1 MVGHDVAVDEP
12 GEDQRIAA
20 SVPGG
25 WIAPEAG
32 DPSAFDIAAFLPADL
47 GAASAGPSD
56 GPVAG
61 PATSVATIAA
71 AGVAVSSGDARWPE
85 AADGTDLGD
94 RNPLADVEPVGAGG
108 VLDGGFDLLRVGFGR
123 LVGLAAGLLLPLQL
137 IELIVATRS
146 GLADQVSIEQSP
158 LAGMSMLGGSSSSF
172 GWVFAGL
179 RVLVLSF
186 LGLTVGI
193 MVQELL
199 RDRLLSGRRLAA
211 RAGRRWW
218 VAAVIPLLTVPV
230 RSVGFCLVY
239 VGWFLLDALLMCTS
253 VVAGAEGA
261 GPLRAF
267 GRSWTLAR
275 SSYGT
280 ALAVSVGGF
289 LVTSILQFALL
300 LGPAFLVG
308 MFTVSESVLVL
319 VQQVASLVLLV
330 TQPLTACI
338 AGRTYVE
345 LRCRAE
351 ALDLERRRVAQGL
364 DAPGDAL
371 GPIGESPGALVHG
384 GHP

>member
-1 MVGHDVAVDEP
+1 VVGHDVAVDEP
-12 GEDQRIAA
+12 GEEQRSAA
-20 SVPGG
+20 STPGG
-25 WIAPEAG
+25 WIAPESG
-32 DPSAFDIAAFLPADL
+32 GPSAFDIVAFLPAEA
-47 GAASAGPSD
+47 GAAPTRSPD
-56 GPVAG
+56 GT
-61 PATSVATIAA
+61 ATAAVAA
-71 AGVAVSSGDARWPE
+71 AGVAVANGDARWPE
-85 AADGTDLGD
+85 AADGTELGD

-137 IELIVATRS
+137 VELIVATRS

-158 LAGMSMLGGSSSSF
+158 LAGMAMLGGSSSSF
-172 GWVFAGL
+172 GWVFAAL

-199 RDRLLSGRRLAA
+199 GDRLLSGRRLAA

-218 VAAVIPLLTVPV
+218 VAAVVPLLTVPV

-253 VVAGAEGA
+253 VVAGAEGL

-267 GRSWTLAR
+267 GRSWSLAR

-280 ALAVSVGGF
+280 ALAVSFGGF
-289 LVTSILQFALL
+289 VVTSILQLALL
-300 LGPAFLVG
+300 LGPTFLVG

-338 AGRTYVE
+338 AARAYVE
-345 LRCRAE
+345 LRCRSE

-364 DAPGDAL
+364 VAAGDVPAV
-371 GPIGESPGALVHG
+371 PSALVHG
-384 GHP
+384 SRP